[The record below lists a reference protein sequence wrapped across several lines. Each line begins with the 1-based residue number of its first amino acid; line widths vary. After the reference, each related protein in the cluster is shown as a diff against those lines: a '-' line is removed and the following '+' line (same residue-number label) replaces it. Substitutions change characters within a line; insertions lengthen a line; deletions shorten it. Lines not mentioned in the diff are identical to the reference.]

1 MHDCDPKRNCNATNN
16 RGIALC
22 GRRNPALIPPAGLD
36 TNPLAAIGSLQYAS
50 GTMQVKATSLAQTV
64 DVETPELVVLSYT
77 IAGVGSRASAAM
89 LDYLICIVS
98 FIALIVAVMQFG
110 SVNVLGLSTDVS
122 AAWALAVIGLFQ
134 FAVLWLYYVLFEAL
148 MDGQT
153 PGKRIMHLRVVRDG
167 GLAVNFEASAI
178 RNLVRIV
185 DMQPAFLYAIGM
197 VSAVANPR
205 GKRLGDVA
213 AGTLVVK
220 EDLTSQPMVA
230 PAPRRSPASEAL
242 TVTAHLTEEQYAL
255 LDRFVQRRM
264 DLEPA
269 RRNELAANLVE
280 RLKEALGDDTTH
292 APLNALVRLHAT
304 EQSARARGAASRH
317 DRGAARERH
326 AIVAINAPRWTAFA
340 NRLKTVQG
348 QGLKSLDENGVREF
362 VQEYREL
369 TSDLARLRT
378 ATRGTEPAEL
388 FYLNRLVASAHSLLY
403 RRRTVTLTRVVQFLF
418 VDVPA
423 EIRASVVPISL
434 ATALLFVPVL
444 ITSLSVVRKPTLAT
458 VLLPP
463 GMMARAD
470 SGVARSKSGNTEYIT
485 DPQVLRPMMASRI
498 ITNNVQVTF
507 MAFALG
513 ISAGV
518 LTVWLLITNGIN
530 IGAVIGLYLS
540 KDIGHLVFGFMA
552 PHGVLELSAIVISG
566 GAGFLL
572 AAGMLIPGERTR
584 RTALAENGRR
594 AVRLVAGSAFLLL
607 FAGTLEGFVSPN
619 ANISLAAKFAVSAA
633 SAVVLALYLYKRPT
647 APLDS

>member
-1 MHDCDPKRNCNATNN
+1 
-16 RGIALC
+16 
-22 GRRNPALIPPAGLD
+22 
-36 TNPLAAIGSLQYAS
+36 
-50 GTMQVKATSLAQTV
+50 MQVKSSPLAQTV

-77 IAGVGSRASAAM
+77 IAGIGSRASAAM

-98 FIALIVAVMQFG
+98 FILLLVGVQQFA
-110 SVNVLGLSTDVS
+110 SLKFLGLNRDSS
-122 AAWALAVIGLFQ
+122 AAWAIAVIGFFQ

-148 MDGQT
+148 QDGQT
-153 PGKRIMHLRVVRDG
+153 PGKRIMKLRVVRDG

-178 RNLVRIV
+178 RNLVRVV

-197 VSAVANPR
+197 VSSVANSR
-205 GKRLGDVA
+205 GKRLGDLA

-220 EDLTSQPMVA
+220 EDLISQPMVA
-230 PAPRRSPASEAL
+230 QAARRTSASDAL
-242 TVTAHLTEEQYAL
+242 TITTQLSEDQFAL

-264 DLEPA
+264 ALEPA
-269 RRNELAANLVE
+269 RRNELAVNLAE
-280 RLKEALGDDTTH
+280 RFKDTLDYDATH
-292 APLNALVRLHAT
+292 GPLNALVHLHEN
-304 EQSARARGAASRH
+304 EQAARARGAVSRH

-340 NRLKTVQG
+340 SRLEKMHG
-348 QGLKSLDENGVREF
+348 GGLKSLDENGVREF

-378 ATRGTEPAEL
+378 ATRGAEPAEL

-403 RRRTVTLTRVVQFLF
+403 RRRTLTLQRVVQFLF

-423 EIRASVVPISL
+423 EIRASVVPIGL
-434 ATALLFVPVL
+434 ATVLMFVPVL
-444 ITSLSVVRKPTLAT
+444 ITSVSVVRKPSLAT

-470 SGVARSKSGNTEYIT
+470 SGVARAKTGNTEYIR
-485 DPQVLRPMMASRI
+485 DPQVLRPMMASSI

-513 ISAGV
+513 ITAGI
-518 LTVWLLITNGIN
+518 LTVWLLITNGVS
-530 IGAVIGLYLS
+530 IGAVIGLYMS
-540 KDIGHLVFGFMA
+540 KHIGHLVFGFMA

-572 AAGMLIPGERTR
+572 AAGMLVPGEHTR
-584 RTALAENGRR
+584 RAALAENGRR

-607 FAGTLEGFVSPN
+607 FAGALEGFVSPN
-619 ANISLAAKFAVSAA
+619 ANIPLPAKFAISAA
-633 SAVVLALYLYKRPT
+633 TAVVLALYLYKWPT
-647 APLDS
+647 RRLDS